1 MNIYIGPGT
10 AQEMEPLA
18 TQQEVVLAS
27 DDQYDRI
34 EQVEREGKDMKRDN
48 DSLSK
53 TGIEN
58 DPSFSTENNEATNE
72 NRQSGSGVGYTLNS
86 DDALNNASA
95 QEDLHNESAIDDMSV
110 APNRSPGTPPLSET
124 KIGYGSL
131 VASNFENFDGSLV
144 TDKSEPV
151 TELKENLI
159 NAKLTN
165 SSVSGAYSTD
175 LSTDSQKDVLGLS
188 GTNNSTFSFDSSS
201 SSTIS
206 IPIGSLPSNI
216 SVNSPLDAVIEP
228 QVVLK
233 LNGETVDLLSTGKD
247 LDLTKA
253 HVSEEGNKP
262 SSQEH
267 NLKADGSNGTASLS
281 PVANTFA
288 NEQDGNSSN
297 SLNEST
303 TFFESTSP
311 LNSFS
316 SAGIPAPSVVSAALQ
331 VLPGKVLVPAVVDQ
345 VQGQALAA
353 LQVLKV
359 CSFYLCGL
367 WNGNDFSCVLS
378 SSFLSLSLSLVNI

>member
-18 TQQEVVLAS
+18 TQQEMVLAS

-34 EQVEREGKDMKRDN
+34 ELVEKEGKDMKRDN

-72 NRQSGSGVGYTLNS
+72 NRQSGSDVGYTLNS

-95 QEDLHNESAIDDMSV
+95 QEDLRNESAIDDMSV
-110 APNRSPGTPPLSET
+110 APHGSPGTPPLSGT

-131 VASNFENFDGSLV
+131 AASNFENLDGSLV

-165 SSVSGAYSTD
+165 SSISGAYSTD

-188 GTNNSTFSFDSSS
+188 GTDNSTFSFDSSS

-233 LNGETVDLLSTGKD
+233 LNGETVNLLSTGKD

-253 HVSEEGNKP
+253 QVSEEGNKP
-262 SSQEH
+262 PSQEH
-267 NLKADGSNGTASLS
+267 NLKADGSNGTTSLS

-288 NEQDGNSSN
+288 NEQDGNSSD

-367 WNGNDFSCVLS
+367 WNGNDFSCVLAY
-378 SSFLSLSLSLVNI
+378 I